1 VSCDID
7 TAPLFKGV
15 LLVAKAEGESFKAE
29 GESFNVVL
37 TTLFNF
43 LAMKFI

>member
-29 GESFNVVL
+29 RESFNVVI

-43 LAMKFI
+43 VAIDFI